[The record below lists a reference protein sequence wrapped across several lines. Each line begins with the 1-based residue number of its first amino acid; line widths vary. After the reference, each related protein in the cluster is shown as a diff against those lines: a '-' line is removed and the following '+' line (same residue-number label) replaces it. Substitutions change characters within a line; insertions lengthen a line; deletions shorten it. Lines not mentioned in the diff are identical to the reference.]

1 MDDSFVRAPLAVPK
15 LSGFDKSHQNLFTSK
30 VGTITPVMVDELIP
44 GSKVNLEAALNA
56 SLPPLATDTYMRCS
70 IKCEAFFVP
79 ARLLAGGYE
88 AWFTDEQKALLYTQ
102 PGASGPELTQQ
113 ATTPYLPVIGQP
125 APGSTDVFESELRAN
140 GSLADYLGFRT
151 SGNNVLNVPITALP
165 FLAYHR
171 IYNDWYRNSLVQKE
185 AFLPVSANSGILP
198 QKVAASSP
206 YVFHDSGNYVW
217 ATDEALTLA
226 DGVRITELRQRNF
239 GLDYFTT
246 ATPSPQQGNAQIV
259 TFNTSGATGSFS
271 IAALRAVNSM
281 QQFKERNNLLG
292 NLYPEQILGRYGVR
306 PSDAIAQRS
315 LYIGR
320 AEFEVYSKGIYQTQN
335 AYSSDGDETRPG
347 TIVHNDGPNPFGAV
361 GSRYG
366 SAFASGKGLNVNFEA
381 KEHGYFMIMATLVPR
396 VTYASGV
403 ERYLRH
409 YCGAGSL
416 SDLANPILQNVGPQP
431 IVEDEL
437 TGNGDTGTVFGYTDR
452 YAEFKTKQ
460 DTLHGLVRD
469 GQTLDAFALQRS
481 FASTA
486 APRINSAF
494 LEIPTD
500 YMDQV
505 TAVKQWISD
514 YGYWC
519 DTYFQYRVAQ
529 PLAKYSLPSLQDPA
543 YEHGKTIVVSK
554 GGNKL

>member
-1 MDDSFVRAPLAVPK
+1 MDDSFVKAPLAVPK

-30 VGTITPVMVDELIP
+30 VGTITPILVDELIP
-44 GSKVNLEAALNA
+44 GARVDLQAALNA

-88 AWFTDEQKALLYTQ
+88 AWFTDEQKDLLGTQ
-102 PGASGPELTQQ
+102 AGASGPELTQTP
-113 ATTPYLPVIGQP
+113 TTAYLPVIGQP
-125 APGSTDVFESELRAN
+125 ASGSTDTFETEMRAN

-151 SGNNVLNVPITALP
+151 SGNNVLNVPVTALP

-171 IYNDWYRNSLVQKE
+171 VYNDWYRNSLVQKE
-185 AFLPVSANSGILP
+185 AFLPVGANSGVLP
-198 QKVAASSP
+198 QRIAASSP
-206 YVFHDSGNYVW
+206 YVFHDSGTYVW

-226 DGVRITELRQRNF
+226 DGVKITELRQRNF

-246 ATPSPQQGNAQIV
+246 ATPSPQQGNAQVV
-259 TFNTSGATGSFS
+259 TFNTSGATSSFS
-271 IAALRAVNSM
+271 IAALRAANSM

-292 NLYPEQILGRYGVR
+292 NLYVEQVYGRYGVR
-306 PSDAIAQRS
+306 PSDGIAQRS

-320 AEFEVYSKGIYQTQN
+320 AEFEVYSKGIYASQN
-335 AYSSDGDETRPG
+335 MGLDTDNEEQGPITSSSFA
-347 TIVHNDGPNPFGAV
+347 NPFGSV

-366 SAFASGKGLNVNFEA
+366 SAFASGKGLNVDFVA

-409 YCGAGSL
+409 YCGLGSL
-416 SDLANPILQNVGPQP
+416 SDMANPILQNVGPQP

-469 GQTLDAFALQRS
+469 GQSLEAFALQRS
-481 FASTA
+481 FTPNA
-486 APRINSAF
+486 APRINSSF

-505 TAVKQWISD
+505 TAVQQWLSE

-519 DTYFQYRVAQ
+519 DVYFQYRVAQ